1 MKQIIRKILKEDAT
15 DRYIEYIISDM
26 KKNKIFNSDKA
37 IERYG
42 IDGRMMS
49 ILEDRA
55 FSKLHDLKGET
66 IDTDDNY
73 GGNYGTYS
81 FKFNVYSVLDWRRS
95 GNESNIGI
103 DIEFDNEGYLEVD
116 GEDYTIKEGIFHDDW
131 GWEVEYEVNDV
142 IKSVLIEIIPELLF
156 IEHLDVNE
164 KYFYEG

>member
-1 MKQIIRKILKEDAT
+1 
-15 DRYIEYIISDM
+15 M

-81 FKFNVYSVLDWRRS
+81 FKFNVYSVLDWRGKHS
-95 GNESNIGI
+95 EIGI
-103 DIEFDNEGYLEVD
+103 DIEFDSEGELYVD
-116 GEDYTIKEGIFHDDW
+116 DKWYTIKEGVFHEDF
-131 GWEVEYEVNDV
+131 GWEVDYEVNDIV
-142 IKSVLIEIIPELLF
+142 KSILITMIPELIF
-156 IEHLDVNE
+156 IEELSINE